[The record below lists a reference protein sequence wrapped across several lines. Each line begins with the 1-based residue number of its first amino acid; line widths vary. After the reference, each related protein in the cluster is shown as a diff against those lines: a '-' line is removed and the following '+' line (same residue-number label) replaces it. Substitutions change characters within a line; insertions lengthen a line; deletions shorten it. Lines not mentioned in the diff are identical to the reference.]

1 MSILTINNLTKK
13 FKDKKRKKNL
23 LTLDHV
29 NLNVEDRE
37 FICLL
42 GPSGCGKS
50 TLLNII
56 AGFETASKG
65 ELLIRKMK
73 IDGPSDDR
81 GMVFQ
86 QATLMPWLTVWE
98 NVSFYLKIK
107 NKSKNERKKAA
118 QKYIEMVGL
127 KGFEDHYPYE
137 LSGGMK
143 QRVGIARVLLMNP
156 SIILM
161 DEPFA
166 ALDAQT
172 RMTLQEELVKI
183 WQINKKTI
191 IFVTHSVDE
200 ALILGN
206 KVVVM
211 SARPGRIRD
220 IIDLSDLSRPRDTTS
235 IKFNAHKK
243 TILNIIKEEAN
254 HQNSGLEG

>member
-1 MSILTINNLTKK
+1 MSLLAVKSLTKR
-13 FKDKKRKKNL
+13 FEDKKRKKSL
-23 LTLDHV
+23 LTLDQV
-29 NLNVEDRE
+29 NLNVEESE

-56 AGFETASKG
+56 AGFESVSEGDLFTKG
-65 ELLIRKMK
+65 VK
-73 IDGPSDDR
+73 ITGPGDDR

-98 NVSFYLKIK
+98 NVSFYLKIQK
-107 NKSKNERKKAA
+107 KSKNERKQAA

-127 KGFEDHYPYE
+127 KGFENHYPYE

-143 QRVGIARVLLMNP
+143 QRVGIARALLMDP

-172 RMTLQEELVKI
+172 RMTLQEELVRI

-191 IFVTHSVDE
+191 IFVTHSVEE
-200 ALILGN
+200 ALILGTR
-206 KVVVM
+206 VVVM

-220 IIDLSDLSRPRDTTS
+220 IIDISDLNRPRDTTS
-235 IKFNAHKK
+235 IAFNAHKK
-243 TILNIIKEEAN
+243 TILNIIKEEAD
-254 HQNSGLEG
+254 HQNSGMEG